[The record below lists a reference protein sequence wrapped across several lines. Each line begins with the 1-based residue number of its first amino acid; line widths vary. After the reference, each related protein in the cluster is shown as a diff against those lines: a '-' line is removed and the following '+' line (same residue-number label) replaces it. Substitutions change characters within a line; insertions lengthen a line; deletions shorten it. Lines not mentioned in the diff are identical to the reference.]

1 MAEIIPFTVQIPDDV
16 LQDLSERLHN
26 TRWPEAEP
34 VTDWSQGTPLTYVRE
49 LCEYWADVYN
59 WRAREA
65 LLNEYPQYRTDIDGV
80 GIHFIHVP
88 SPEPDAL
95 PLVLTHGWP
104 GSVIEFLDVVGPLSD
119 PSRYGGDPGDAF
131 HVVCPSLP
139 GYGFSDKPSA
149 PGWGVDRIAAAWGQL
164 MAKLG
169 YTRYGAQGGDWGSAV
184 STALTTTDPEHL
196 VGIHLNMVIYV
207 PSSEE
212 MADIDEH
219 ERAALTMGF
228 GLREHSVDPTTDARL
243 RTRRLPCGAVRLDTY
258 LLLLS
263 DFALTR
269 APFCHVVPSCPPG
282 AFPFETAQVL
292 GQLQFFFSPT
302 GY

>member
-149 PGWGVDRIAAAWGQL
+149 PGWGVDRIAAAWAQL

-243 RTRRLPCGAVRLDTY
+243 RTRRLPCGAVRLDT
-258 LLLLS
+258 
-263 DFALTR
+263 R
-269 APFCHVVPSCPPG
+269 K
-282 AFPFETAQVL
+282 VL
-292 GQLQFFFSPT
+292 VLD
-302 GY
+302 